1 VQAFLRKI
9 FTKNQELFLLSKFLF
24 FTAFLFVFKC
34 LSLFCKVQNTMSI
47 QKAVIIVAGGQ
58 GLRMQT
64 DIPKQFIELFGK
76 PILMHTIANFH
87 RFDNEM
93 QLILVLPPSHLK
105 FWSELCEKYRFEI
118 KHTVVAGGDTRFQSV
133 LNGLQQLANVEIVA
147 IHDGVRPLVSHETI
161 KRCFAEA
168 NKYGAVIPVVDCVES
183 VREVTMGVNRSVDR
197 SHFKLVQ
204 TPQIFEKKLLLE
216 AYKQPFST
224 LFTDDASVVE
234 SSGRQIS
241 LVEGNR
247 ENIKI
252 TTQFDLKIAEIFL
265 KEAFEK

>member
-1 VQAFLRKI
+1 
-9 FTKNQELFLLSKFLF
+9 
-24 FTAFLFVFKC
+24 
-34 LSLFCKVQNTMSI
+34 MSI

-64 DIPKQFIELFGK
+64 DIPKQFIEIAGK

-93 QLILVLPPSHLK
+93 QLILVLPTSHFE
-105 FWSELCEKYRFEI
+105 FWSELCKKYHFEI
-118 KHTVVAGGDTRFQSV
+118 KHAVVAGGDTRFQSV
-133 LNGLQQLANVEIVA
+133 LNGLQQLANVELVA
-147 IHDGVRPLVSHETI
+147 VHDGVRPLVSHDTI
-161 KRCFAEA
+161 ARCFVEA
-168 NKYGAVIPVVDCVES
+168 FKHGAAIPVVDCVES
-183 VREVTMGVNRSVDR
+183 VREVTADVNRSVDR
-197 SHFKLVQ
+197 SHYKLVQ
-204 TPQIFEKKLLLE
+204 TPQIFEKKLLIE
-216 AYKQPFST
+216 AYKQPFSP

-234 SSGRQIS
+234 SYFASQKENSQKQIS

-265 KEAFEK
+265 NELF